1 MGEGVCVT
9 KRKVSYHDFEY
20 DVGLVYFLGFCPEA
34 SKLHVRNHNQGRL
47 RPGLV
52 LDNTMEQTRF
62 GLALSTPRI
71 PSPHCSDLGAT
82 MELVCGCP

>member
-34 SKLHVRNHNQGRL
+34 SKLHVRNHNRGRL

-62 GLALSTPRI
+62 GLALSTLRI

-82 MELVCGCP
+82 MEPVCGCP